1 MEYGRPM
8 TGRRQGLSLAIAA
21 ILLAAPASAS
31 AQSGF
36 AINTTPIEIPAT
48 MGPATPYPSQIPVS
62 GMTGAVADVGVGLN
76 GFVDS
81 GPTSD
86 VGVVLVS
93 PAGRAL
99 VLMAG
104 AGSSASGVDLNL
116 SDHAPDEL
124 PGSGALASGSYRPT
138 NLSGTAFDFPSPGPG
153 SSYGN
158 PGPQGDG
165 TATFASAFGGD
176 PPNGTWSL
184 YVVDSSASGSA
195 GSFAS
200 GWRLSLATAVPQPI
214 GTPARH
220 SCGKKRHKKRTAESA
235 KKKHK
240 KHGCKKKKK
249 KQRKKKR

>member
-31 AQSGF
+31 AESGF
-36 AINTTPIEIPAT
+36 AINTIPIEIPGA

-62 GMTGAVADVGVGLN
+62 GMTGSVADVGVGLN
-76 GFVDS
+76 GFVDP
-81 GPTSD
+81 GPTGD

-99 VLMAG
+99 LLMAG
-104 AGSSASGVDLNL
+104 AGSSATGVDLDL
-116 SDHAPDEL
+116 SDHAAGEL
-124 PGSGALASGSYRPT
+124 PGSGTLASGSYRPT
-138 NLSGTAFDFPSPGPG
+138 NLSGTTLDFPSPGPEG
-153 SSYGN
+153 SYGN

-184 YVVDSSASGSA
+184 YVVDSSATGSP
-195 GSFAS
+195 GSFAG
-200 GWRLSLATAVPQPI
+200 GWRLSLSTAVPQAI
-214 GTPARH
+214 GSPTPRRCA
-220 SCGKKRHKKRTAESA
+220 KKRHKKKRSVESA

-249 KQRKKKR
+249 KKKH